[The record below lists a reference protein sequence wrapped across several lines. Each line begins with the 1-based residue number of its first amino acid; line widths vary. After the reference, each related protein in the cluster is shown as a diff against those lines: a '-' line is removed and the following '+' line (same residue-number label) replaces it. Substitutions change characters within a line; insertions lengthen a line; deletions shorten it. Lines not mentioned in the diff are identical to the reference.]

1 MKNLPIYLS
10 LLLLLTCAKE
20 DNTSLIEGYQLQISQ
35 LNSKITEYSNQVSQ
49 LQSTV
54 NSLNNQV
61 NTIPGLEDTIT
72 SLNEQIAELEETIE
86 ALTSEVSTIPG
97 LNDEISTL
105 EETIASLNEQIESL
119 ELILNPIEISL
130 NSYENQRSGIRW
142 GWGDQTSNPITR
154 PNWQCCQKPE
164 YWNNGQVYEDINN
177 DGYQDILLSAA
188 WDSQNNVT
196 VDWWINNGQNE
207 FELDSTYIIE
217 STMGTRAHKIL
228 ETDVNNDTIKD
239 FIILGVDERVP
250 GDFDG
255 NFTVLIREGEYFR
268 VNRVNENTGLWFHN
282 GAAGD
287 LNGDGNV
294 DVVAAQW
301 IWWGDGNGNFTKS
314 NIDTDQWINAALV
327 YEIIDYNKD
336 GFNDLIIATHYRHDS
351 TTIIYGS
358 ENWSSPTIEKIDQL
372 SEVYTNIMDIEI
384 YDLDGDEILDIIEL
398 RNSEETENRPVSSA
412 NSMLLSSTNIDLD
425 ASKDGYKL
433 NGENDTF
440 GWSIFKIDDIDGD
453 GVDDIVSE
461 NYHDGNYNGLKL
473 IGNVWVRWLFE

>member
-1 MKNLPIYLS
+1 MKRFPLYLS
-10 LLLLLTCAKE
+10 FLLLLSCAKDSTE
-20 DNTSLIEGYQLQISQ
+20 DKSSLYVTPPSGTTNITPLLTQYTLTVIAGEGGSVSSEGGEYGEGTEVIITATPDQGYEFAGWSDGSTNQQITIVINSNTSFSAIF
-35 LNSKITEYSNQVSQ
+35 NKVKF
-49 LQSTV
+49 
-54 NSLNNQV
+54 
-61 NTIPGLEDTIT
+61 
-72 SLNEQIAELEETIE
+72 
-86 ALTSEVSTIPG
+86 
-97 LNDEISTL
+97 
-105 EETIASLNEQIESL
+105 
-119 ELILNPIEISL
+119 SL

-142 GWGDQTSNPITR
+142 GWGDQASNPITR

-188 WDSQNNVT
+188 WDSENNVT

-217 STMGTRAHKIL
+217 STKGTRAHKIL
-228 ETDVNNDTIKD
+228 ETDVNNDNIKD
-239 FIILGVDERVP
+239 FIILGVDERIP
-250 GDFDG
+250 GDYDG

-268 VNRVNENTGLWFHN
+268 VNRVNENNGLWFHN

-314 NIDTDQWINAALV
+314 NIDTDQWIDSPLV

-336 GFNDLIIATHYRHDS
+336 GFNDLIMATHYRHDS

-358 ENWSSPTIEKIDQL
+358 ENWSSPTVEKLDQL

-398 RNSEETENRPVSSA
+398 RNSEETENKPANSA
-412 NSMLLSSTNIDLD
+412 NSMLLSSTNINLD
-425 ASKDGYKL
+425 QSKDGYKL

-440 GWSIFKIDDIDGD
+440 GWSIFKIDDIDDD

-473 IGNVWVRWLFE
+473 VGNVWTKWLFK